1 MSRSIKSDIAALL
14 QEARAI
20 EMLTNETEVNPDRIQ
35 DYWAL
40 AADLLVLV
48 TEIEEYQAQ
57 NPRANY
63 DEPELLSLRRRL
75 RAITSRL
82 AMVAAE

>member
-75 RAITSRL
+75 RDITSRL